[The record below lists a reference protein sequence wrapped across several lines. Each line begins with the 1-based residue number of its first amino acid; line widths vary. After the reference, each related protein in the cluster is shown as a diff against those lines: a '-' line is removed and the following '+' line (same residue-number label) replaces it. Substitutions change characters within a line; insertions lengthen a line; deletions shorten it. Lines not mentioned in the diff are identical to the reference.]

1 MMFDAV
7 YLAQDPVVNPK
18 PHRGEV
24 GILAGRVAGRVA
36 GRWRSEVLKRR
47 LS

>member
-24 GILAGRVAGRVA
+24 GILAGRVAGR
-36 GRWRSEVLKRR
+36 WRSEVLKRR